1 MDAGKNGSGCG
12 IGEKGEVAST
22 GSATENNSTG
32 SATENNST
40 GSATENASTGS
51 ATENNSIGSA
61 TRPPLTPPNGGEQE
75 TPPPSGT
82 PLLER
87 GDLGDIQRKLVVW
100 ESRLARACFPCDKEE
115 IQFNI
120 LKLRAELET
129 FK

>member
-12 IGEKGEVAST
+12 IGEKGEVA
-22 GSATENNSTG
+22 STG